1 VSPVLIRFARRKSN
15 WEDDSLS
22 VEELQQREFKAKNGG
37 PDLTPSVYEIAEVHA
52 DLVRVYAEHAYQ
64 LDPPKT
70 ALALDVKG
78 AEPGQIRQTAGATP
92 FRFTRDH
99 HREVVLPDRAAL
111 IDFIKAAMQ
120 APRHDVGKQE
130 VYAYVRERL
139 RQGDSEWTPAAK
151 SSGAKRWIGDL
162 VAK

>member
-1 VSPVLIRFARRKSN
+1 MSSRR
-15 WEDDSLS
+15 
-22 VEELQQREFKAKNGG
+22 RNGG
-37 PDLTPSVYEIAEVHA
+37 PDLTPSVYEIAEVPA
-52 DLVRVYAEHAYQ
+52 DLARAYAEHAYPI
-64 LDPPKT
+64 DPPKT

-78 AEPGQIRQTAGATP
+78 AEPGQIRQTAGAAP
-92 FRFTRDH
+92 FRFTRDQ

-111 IDFIKAAMQ
+111 IDFIKVAMR

-139 RQGDSEWTPAAK
+139 RQGDSEWVAAAN
-151 SSGAKRWIGDL
+151 SSGAKRWMGEL